1 MAKLPSAGAPI
12 KAEEAHSYIRKHLDL
27 KKSLKE
33 NVMNTSTTAIPADV
47 QAHFS
52 DESNAFL
59 FDVSQI
65 KRLLETKDKNG
76 ELPEYL
82 MVSLGAHYQE
92 GSEKLNKPTV
102 VLAGVKYNEEKD
114 NYYSMSLVD
123 PGTQHSPPLPITGF
137 PAPLP

>member
-1 MAKLPSAGAPI
+1 MARLPSAGAPI
-12 KAEEAHSYIRKHLDL
+12 KLEDAQGYVKRHNEL

-33 NVMNTSTTAIPADV
+33 NVLKTGSTAVPGDV
-47 QAHFS
+47 LAHYN

-82 MVSLGAHYQE
+82 MVSLGAHFKE
-92 GSEKLNKPTV
+92 GAENQHKPTI
-102 VLAGVKYNEEKD
+102 VLAGVSYNDQKD
-114 NYYSMSLVD
+114 NYYSMTLD
-123 PGTQHSPPLPITGF
+123 QPAMQQPPHLANPVF
-137 PAPLP
+137 PAPKS